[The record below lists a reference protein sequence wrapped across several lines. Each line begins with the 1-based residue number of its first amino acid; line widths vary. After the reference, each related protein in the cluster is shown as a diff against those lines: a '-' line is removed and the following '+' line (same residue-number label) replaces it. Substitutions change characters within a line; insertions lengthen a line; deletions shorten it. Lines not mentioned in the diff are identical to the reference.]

1 MEAIMGMLR
10 KAALTISAD
19 AEASNGELGY
29 QQRVDSA
36 AECLVDYVYEALHEH
51 GPGLG
56 YGYGTVI
63 EIGVYGALQ
72 RIVAAA
78 MIAQYEYDK
87 ESWGEVI
94 ATFAAQIRK
103 QHERKR
109 KGAL

>member
-10 KAALTISAD
+10 NAALTISAD
-19 AEASNGELGY
+19 AEGSNGKQDY
-29 QQRVDSA
+29 RQRVDSA
-36 AECLVDYVYEALHEH
+36 AACLVDYVYEALHEH

-63 EIGVYGALQ
+63 DIGVYGAFQ

-87 ESWGEVI
+87 ESWDEVI
-94 ATFAAQIRK
+94 AAFTAEIRK

-109 KGAL
+109 EGAP

>member
-10 KAALTISAD
+10 KDALTISAA
-19 AEASNGELGY
+19 AEAANGELGS

-63 EIGVYGALQ
+63 DICVYGALQ

-94 ATFAAQIRK
+94 ARFHSRNS
-103 QHERKR
+103 
-109 KGAL
+109 

>member
-19 AEASNGELGY
+19 AEASDGELGY

-36 AECLVDYVYEALHEH
+36 AECLVDYVYGALHEH

-63 EIGVYGALQ
+63 DIGVYRALQ

-78 MIAQYEYDK
+78 MIAQYEYDQ

-94 ATFAAQIRK
+94 AAFAAQIRK